1 MCVFRGGIRTAAID
15 LSDKVI
21 TSGDRLRCTL
31 IHELC
36 HAATW
41 IFNDD
46 RGHGATWKAWARKSN
61 ATFPD
66 LPPIERC
73 HAYDIEYKYTYQCTL
88 CGAKSHAHS
97 KSKKVELI
105 RCAYCHGAI
114 EIFLNKKTKDGTVCP
129 TPVRKA
135 SGFAAFVKVAYKEFK
150 LPGVAHADVMRQL
163 SAKFASLSTDEKKMY

>member
-1 MCVFRGGIRTAAID
+1 MGVRTASID
-15 LSDKVI
+15 LSEKVI

-41 IFNDD
+41 IFNGES
-46 RGHGATWKAWARKSN
+46 GHGSTWKSWASKAN
-61 ATFPD
+61 AIFPD

-73 HAYDIEYKYTYQCTL
+73 HSYEIEYKYTYQCTL

-105 RCAYCHGAI
+105 RCAYCHGSI
-114 EIFLNKKTKDGTVCP
+114 EIFLNKKSQDGTVFL

-135 SGFAAFVKVAYKEFK
+135 RGFAAFVKVAYKDLK
-150 LPGVAHADVMRQL
+150 APGVTHAEVMRQL
-163 SAKFASLSTDEKKMY
+163 SAKFAAFSTEEKKQF